1 MTSHAR
7 QASVD
12 GFNRCKDRVLV
23 AFGFNLCC
31 AVAPASGHDVY
42 RRVLQRVEFRM
53 MGVVSHIRE
62 PLQMSIM
69 DAVE

>member
-1 MTSHAR
+1 MTAHAR

-31 AVAPASGHDVY
+31 RVAPTIGHDVY
-42 RRVLQRVEFRM
+42 RRVLQRVEFRNM
-53 MGVVSHIRE
+53 QIVSHIRE
-62 PLQMSIM
+62 PLHISIM